1 MESDEIVVECSQTT
15 AFVVGSDEPQT
26 AAVVECVLHESG
38 GSCVTPVSESVTLNG
53 IRLVEYT
60 DSDVSPSEKE
70 DDVYSPIT
78 PCIEFFAAN
87 ALVSANQVDPAPDP
101 EVYHYNESNVELNSD
116 DASIS
121 DGFPHN
127 ESEEEGSKDG
137 ELPESCVTVYTRSA
151 HGRGKDR
158 RLPCF
163 YCGKFVYHVPRH
175 LQKKHSSEPQVAA
188 LVRSS
193 DRRLGLQYIT
203 NLGMYKHNSSVLKDG
218 DGVLIVAR
226 TPKLN
231 RSSED
236 FLPCHS
242 ENEN

>member
-1 MESDEIVVECSQTT
+1 M
-15 AFVVGSDEPQT
+15 
-26 AAVVECVLHESG
+26 
-38 GSCVTPVSESVTLNG
+38 
-53 IRLVEYT
+53 
-60 DSDVSPSEKE
+60 
-70 DDVYSPIT
+70 
-78 PCIEFFAAN
+78 
-87 ALVSANQVDPAPDP
+87 SANQVDPAPDP

-188 LVRSS
+188 LVGSS

-203 NLGMYKHNSSVLKDG
+203 NRGMYKHNSSVLKDG

-231 RSSED
+231 RSSGLFCLQFFIKKRTVQTLHCVQIQE
-236 FLPCHS
+236 C
-242 ENEN
+242 